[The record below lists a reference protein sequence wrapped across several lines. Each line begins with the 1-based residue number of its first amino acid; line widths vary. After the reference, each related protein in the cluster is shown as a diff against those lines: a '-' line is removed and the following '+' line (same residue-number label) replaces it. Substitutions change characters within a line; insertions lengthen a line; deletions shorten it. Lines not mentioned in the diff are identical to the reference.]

1 GLIKIDTSER
11 DGVVHWHTAY
21 NLKPLEF

>member
-1 GLIKIDTSER
+1 VKIALSEMN
-11 DGVVHWHTAY
+11 GVVHWHTAH

>member
-1 GLIKIDTSER
+1 LVKITLSETA
-11 DGVVHWHTAY
+11 GVVHWHTAH

>member
-1 GLIKIDTSER
+1 NLSESQ
-11 DGVVHWHTAY
+11 GVVHWHTAY

>member
-1 GLIKIDTSER
+1 LVKIALSEV

-21 NLKPLEF
+21 NLQPVEF

>member
-1 GLIKIDTSER
+1 LVKINLSETA
-11 DGVVHWHTAY
+11 GVVHWHTAY